1 MSSLIPADVVIE
13 RGLKALGSNRGIVI
27 VRDGSQA
34 EIRFA
39 NNTVT
44 TNGVRRSRDVTVI
57 AVVEREGGVAAGSST
72 RTGEVD
78 IVALVAAAEA
88 ETSSAPL
95 STDAFAFVEA
105 IIDADFDAPPALND
119 LEILDPVL
127 GGLGASMEKAE
138 GRGITLAGFAEHALE
153 TISVGSTSGLRRRHV
168 QPTGSVQLVGR
179 AEGGKRSSWVGIATP
194 DFADVRLETM
204 EENLYRRLEWATK
217 SLELP
222 AGKYETL
229 LPSSAVADLTA
240 YAVWMAGGQDSEDGG
255 TVFSKAGG
263 GTRMGEQ
270 LSTLP
275 FSVRSNPFERGLEA
289 LPFVVARS
297 SSAATSVFDNGLSL
311 APTSWIEK
319 GVLTNLHYH
328 RAGAARSGLRATPPI
343 DNLIVEVPGATGTID
358 DMIKNTERALLVTC
372 LWYIRVV
379 DPTTLLVTGLT
390 RDGVYLVENGSVV
403 GQVNNFRFN
412 ESPIDMLARA
422 TEAGAPS
429 RTLAR
434 EFGEY
439 LNRAATSPLRVAD
452 FNMSSVSQAS

>member
-179 AEGGKRSSWVGIATP
+179 A
-194 DFADVRLETM
+194 
-204 EENLYRRLEWATK
+204 
-217 SLELP
+217 
-222 AGKYETL
+222 
-229 LPSSAVADLTA
+229 
-240 YAVWMAGGQDSEDGG
+240 
-255 TVFSKAGG
+255 
-263 GTRMGEQ
+263 
-270 LSTLP
+270 
-275 FSVRSNPFERGLEA
+275 
-289 LPFVVARS
+289 
-297 SSAATSVFDNGLSL
+297 
-311 APTSWIEK
+311 
-319 GVLTNLHYH
+319 
-328 RAGAARSGLRATPPI
+328 
-343 DNLIVEVPGATGTID
+343 
-358 DMIKNTERALLVTC
+358 
-372 LWYIRVV
+372 
-379 DPTTLLVTGLT
+379 
-390 RDGVYLVENGSVV
+390 GS
-403 GQVNNFRFN
+403 R
-412 ESPIDMLARA
+412 
-422 TEAGAPS
+422 
-429 RTLAR
+429 
-434 EFGEY
+434 
-439 LNRAATSPLRVAD
+439 
-452 FNMSSVSQAS
+452 